1 MSRSALVVAAALF
14 ALGIFVWLFTT
25 GSDETAPGQPGVDV
39 RAGNS
44 PEPAAESRPSGA
56 PAGMAT
62 AISGSPPRI
71 STRDEFIQALKARGR
86 DGEKLLAAYQDWRVA
101 RGYLGADPLTGITAD
116 NAPSQVYA
124 VMDRATLKSL
134 ADSGDLGAIQAYA
147 AGSLPV
153 DSDTALDY
161 FGRASELGS
170 AVAMVEIA
178 SILAD
183 GAGPDRDPRS
193 DAMVWTL
200 AAIRLHGPIV
210 ATPDNLALVESPGAG
225 DDPAALAVVC
235 ARSLAIFADLSAA
248 SEGQNNGTLPPV
260 FLAEKD
266 LYGRLP
272 CRDTPAPVMPPRA
285 LERCTP
291 SPAIDGDN
299 RPVELWICEED

>member
-1 MSRSALVVAAALF
+1 VSRSALVVAAALF

-25 GSDETAPGQPGVDV
+25 GREDAAPVEPAVAV
-39 RAGNS
+39 RVGSS
-44 PEPAAESRPSGA
+44 PEPAAEARPSGT
-56 PAGMAT
+56 PARSAAAT
-62 AISGSPPRI
+62 PGSPPRI
-71 STRDEFIQALKARGR
+71 STRDEFIQALEARGR
-86 DGEKLLAAYQDWRVA
+86 DGEKLLAAYQDWRVS
-101 RGYLGADPLTGITAD
+101 RGYLGADPLTGITAE
-116 NAPSQVYA
+116 NAPFQVYA
-124 VMDRATLKSL
+124 AMDRTTLKSL

-147 AGSLPV
+147 AGSLPA

-178 SILAD
+178 SILGG
-183 GAGPDRDPRS
+183 GAGPVEDPRS
-193 DAMVWTL
+193 DAMAWTL

-210 ATPDNLALVESPGAG
+210 ATPDTLSLVETPGG
-225 DDPAALAVVC
+225 DPAALAVVC
-235 ARSLAIFADLSAA
+235 ARSLAIFADLSAT

-285 LERCTP
+285 LERCTA
-291 SPAIDGDN
+291 SPALDSNN
-299 RPVELWICEED
+299 RPVELWICGES